1 MDTKIIL
8 KPVDEI
14 IPYANNPRRND
25 KAVNAVAESIK
36 QFGFKQPI
44 VIDDGGVV
52 VCGHTR
58 LKAAKKLGIKTVP
71 CIVAEDLTPEQI
83 KAYRLADN
91 KTAEL
96 AEWDMEL
103 LPLELDDLQE
113 FDMTLFGFE
122 TPKGKAEVI

>member
-8 KPVDEI
+8 KSVDEI

-25 KAVNAVAESIK
+25 KAVDAVAESIK

-44 VIDDGGVV
+44 VIDGGGVV

-83 KAYRLADN
+83 KA
-91 KTAEL
+91 TASRITKPPS
-96 AEWDMEL
+96 W
-103 LPLELDDLQE
+103 QN
-113 FDMTLFGFE
+113 G
-122 TPKGKAEVI
+122 IWSCCR

>member
-1 MDTKIIL
+1 MDAKIIL
-8 KPVDEI
+8 KSVDEI

-25 KAVNAVAESIK
+25 NAVNAVAESIK

-44 VIDDGGVV
+44 VIDGGGVV

-71 CIVAEDLTPEQI
+71 CIVADDLTPEQI

-91 KTAEL
+91 
-96 AEWDMEL
+96 
-103 LPLELDDLQE
+103 
-113 FDMTLFGFE
+113 
-122 TPKGKAEVI
+122 

>member
-8 KPVDEI
+8 KSVDEI

-25 KAVNAVAESIK
+25 KAVDAVAESIK

-44 VIDDGGVV
+44 VIDGGGVV
-52 VCGHTR
+52 VCGYTR
-58 LKAAKKLGIKTVP
+58 LKATKKLRIKTVP

-122 TPKGKAEVI
+122 TPKGKA